1 MIIILTY
8 VSRLYNLES
17 WEEWLLIQ
25 SSIQIEKQSNRD
37 ILLHL
42 KIFIISLDNGN
53 LEDLQ

>member
-42 KIFIISLDNGN
+42 KIFIISLDNRN